1 MCVCVLRW
9 LGWHQF
15 GGLMHFRVTFHATND
30 TTVMT
35 LYFALISD
43 IDMEKMMTK

>member
-1 MCVCVLRW
+1 
-9 LGWHQF
+9 
-15 GGLMHFRVTFHATND
+15 MHFRVTFHATND

-43 IDMEKMMTK
+43 IDIEQEDGKLVNRGKMKK